1 MEKVCFLVGVLKW
14 KKCENQRWV
23 VKESGGV
30 SLFWVCTF
38 AVIHH
43 YHASEYHQRCQHL
56 LPCQA
61 VHADTDADH
70 NGDDGLHIRVHADQ
84 RRTDTFLSYRNEKIG
99 DECGAHD
106 EESQFG

>member
-1 MEKVCFLVGVLKW
+1 M
-14 KKCENQRWV
+14 
-23 VKESGGV
+23 
-30 SLFWVCTF
+30 LFWVCTF

-43 YHASEYHQRCQHL
+43 YHTSEYHQRCQHF

-70 NGDDGLHIRVHADQ
+70 DGDDGLHIRVHADQ
-84 RRTDTFLSYRNEKIG
+84 RRTDTFLSYRDEEIG